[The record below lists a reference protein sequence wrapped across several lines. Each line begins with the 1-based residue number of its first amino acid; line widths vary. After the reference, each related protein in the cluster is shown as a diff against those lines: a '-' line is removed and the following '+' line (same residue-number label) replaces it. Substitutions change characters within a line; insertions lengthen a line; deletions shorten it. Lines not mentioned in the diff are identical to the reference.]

1 MRLKHKITLLQN
13 ITGNELEENWQT
25 SREIYANVTPLCNTR
40 LVTLENVEF
49 GSIVSAEYYV
59 FYVRYLID
67 ININMRLSFRQN
79 IFEIKRIINHNFSN
93 QFLSIIALQI

>member
-1 MRLKHKITLLQN
+1 MRLKHQITLLQN
-13 ITGNELEENWQT
+13 VTGNELQEDWQVLK
-25 SREIYANVTPLCNTR
+25 EIYANVTPLCDSR

-59 FYVRYLID
+59 FYVRYLED
-67 ININMRLSFRQN
+67 INLNIRLSFRKN

-93 QFLSIIALQI
+93 KFLSIIALQI

>member
-13 ITGNELEENWQT
+13 ITGNELQEDWQIIK
-25 SREIYANVTPLCNTR
+25 EIYANIKPLCDTR

-59 FYVRYLID
+59 FYVRYSQD
-67 ININMRLSFRQN
+67 INLNIRLSFGQN
-79 IFEIKRIINHNFSN
+79 TFEIKRIINHNFAN
-93 QFLSIIALQI
+93 KFLSIIALQI

>member
-13 ITGNELEENWQT
+13 ITGNELQEDWQ
-25 SREIYANVTPLCNTR
+25 RLKEIYASITPLCDTK

-59 FYVRYLID
+59 FYIRYLSD
-67 ININMRLSFRQN
+67 INLCMRLSFRQN
-79 IFEIKRIINHNFSN
+79 TFEIKRIINHNFAN
-93 QFLSIIALQI
+93 KFLSIIALQI

>member
-13 ITGNELEENWQT
+13 VTGNELVEDWQIIK
-25 SREIYANVTPLCNTR
+25 EIYANVTPLCDTR

-59 FYVRYLID
+59 FYVRYLKD
-67 ININMRLSFRQN
+67 INLNLRLSFRQN

-93 QFLSIIALQI
+93 KFLSIIALQI